1 VAPSELRRRSNKLL
15 PQQSVALLLALA
27 LLCLAGCSLLDRNGT
42 PEATPTLAF
51 ATVTLTPRPTP
62 TRTPT
67 PEPTPIAPTVTIE
80 DQMLGE
86 DGALTAAEVA
96 LPGPGWLVIYNEI
109 DGAAGEPIG
118 QTPLAGGVHENVR
131 VTVDPLA
138 ATERLYAG
146 LHLDAGAEGVFEFPG
161 EDEPYPGEPETEFA
175 VELALPRP
183 IVEAAEQN
191 VGEDGVVT
199 LARVEFLEAGW
210 AAIHADD
217 GGKAGQVI
225 GRVRLEAGLHENV
238 AVAVDLRYATPT
250 LYAVLHQDAGEVG
263 VPELLTADRPLL
275 FNGQP
280 VVAAFR
286 AHYPPLIVVYDQ
298 PVIDGAVEIDRALSD
313 GPGWVAIY
321 FDQEGQ
327 PGLIIGSAPLVDGLN
342 ANVRVE
348 VTDSAVTPQLYARL
362 HADTN
367 PGDAFD
373 PAADPIVRYNNRMP
387 QPAAFRTDQGGH
399 AIVRDQPPGPDNS
412 VMIQLVVSPV
422 DTWVTIHADN
432 GGEPG
437 LQLGR
442 TLVPAGVSHDVV
454 VELDPAPDPG
464 PLYLLLYADRGEPRV
479 FDAQGVDPLLTGVDG
494 RVVRVPFTL
503 TQ

>member
-1 VAPSELRRRSNKLL
+1 MLRQRS
-15 PQQSVALLLALA
+15 VELLLAL
-27 LLCLAGCSLLDRNGT
+27 LLLTAAGCSLLDRDGAA
-42 PEATPTLAF
+42 EATPTRAF
-51 ATVTLTPRPTP
+51 ATVTLTPEPTP

-67 PEPTPIAPTVTIE
+67 PEPTPIVPAVTIR
-80 DQMLGE
+80 DQSLDE
-86 DGALTAAEVA
+86 DGELTAAEVT

-109 DGAAGEPIG
+109 DGAPGEPIG
-118 QTPLAGGVHENVR
+118 QTPLAGGVHEGVR

-138 ATERLYAG
+138 ATDTLYAG
-146 LHLDAGAEGVFEFPG
+146 LHLDTGAEGVFEFPG
-161 EDEPYPGEPETEFA
+161 EDEPYPGEPETAFA
-175 VELALPRP
+175 VELTLPRP

-217 GGKAGQVI
+217 GGRAGEVI

-238 AVAVDLRYATPT
+238 PIAVDLRHATPM
-250 LYAVLHQDAGEVG
+250 LYAVLHQDNGEIG
-263 VPELLTADRPLL
+263 VPEFAAGDQPLL

-280 VVAAFR
+280 VVASFR

-298 PVIDGAVEIDRALSD
+298 PVIDGAVVIDRALSD
-313 GPGWVAIY
+313 GPGWAAIY
-321 FDQEGQ
+321 FDQDGQ

-342 ANVRVE
+342 ENVRVE
-348 VTDSAVTPQLYARL
+348 VTDSAVTAQLYARL

-367 PGDAFD
+367 PGDEFD

-387 QPAAFRTDQGGH
+387 QPAAFRTDQGAH
-399 AIVRDQPPGPDNS
+399 AIVRDQPLGPDDG
-412 VMIQLVVSPV
+412 VTVQLVVSPV
-422 DTWVTIHADN
+422 DTWVAVHADS

-442 TLVPAGVSHDVV
+442 TFVPAGVNHDVV
-454 VELDPAPDPG
+454 VGLAPAPDTG
-464 PLYLLLYADRGEPRV
+464 PLYLLLYADRGEPRA
-479 FDAQGVDPLLTGVDG
+479 FDAQGVDPVLTGVDG
-494 RVVRVPFTL
+494 RVIRVPFSL
-503 TQ
+503 TE